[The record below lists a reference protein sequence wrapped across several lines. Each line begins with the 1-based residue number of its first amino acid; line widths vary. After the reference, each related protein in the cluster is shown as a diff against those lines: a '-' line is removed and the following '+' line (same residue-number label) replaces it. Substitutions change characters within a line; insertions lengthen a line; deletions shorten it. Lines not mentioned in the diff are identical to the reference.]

1 MARSGVLPA
10 MWIMRGL
17 GLLFLL
23 LGGAMLV
30 VGLGG
35 FADHWL
41 AANVSCGD
49 SYTQHQCAPAE
60 AQGVLTLVG
69 AIFSGVALMLLAG
82 SIWIGRVERGA
93 RVFRDQAIQAARLA
107 PPSWST
113 ATVQPAAVASLS
125 AGDQL
130 VDKLDRLAALRDR
143 GVLSADEFEAQK
155 AKLLSRA

>member
-1 MARSGVLPA
+1 
-10 MWIMRGL
+10 
-17 GLLFLL
+17 
-23 LGGAMLV
+23 MLV

-35 FADHWL
+35 FADYWL
-41 AANVSCGD
+41 EANVSCGD
-49 SYTQHQCAPAE
+49 SYTQHQCAPGE

-69 AIFSGVALMLLAG
+69 AIFSGVAVMLLLG

-93 RVFRDQAIQAARLA
+93 KVFRDEAIQAARLA

-113 ATVQPAAVASLS
+113 ATVQPAAVASTAPS
-125 AGDQL
+125 GDQL
-130 VDKLDRLAALRDR
+130 VDKLDRLADLRDR

>member
-1 MARSGVLPA
+1 

-23 LGGAMLV
+23 LGAAMLV

-35 FADHWL
+35 FADRWL
-41 AANVSCGD
+41 EANVSCGD
-49 SYTQHQCAPAE
+49 SYTQHQCAPGE

-69 AIFSGVALMLLAG
+69 AIFSGVAVMLLLG

-93 RVFRDQAIQAARLA
+93 KVFRDQAIQAARLA

-113 ATVQPAAVASLS
+113 ATVQPAAVAS
-125 AGDQL
+125 AAPAADQL
-130 VDKLDRLAALRDR
+130 VDKLDRLADLRDR

>member
-1 MARSGVLPA
+1 MY
-10 MWIMRGL
+10 IMRGL

-23 LGGAMLV
+23 LGAGMLA

-41 AANVSCGD
+41 EANVTCGD
-49 SYTQHQCAPAE
+49 EYNHHPCGPGE

-69 AIFSGVALMLLAG
+69 GIFTAVSLGLLMG
-82 SIWIGRVERGA
+82 SVWLGRVERGA
-93 RVFRDQAIQAARLA
+93 TALRDQAIAAARTA
-107 PPSWST
+107 PPSWAT
-113 ATVQPAAVASLS
+113 AATVQPTAVAP

-130 VDKLDRLAALRDR
+130 VDKLDRLADLRDR
-143 GVLSADEFEAQK
+143 GILSAAEFEAQK